1 MVDVY
6 KENKIKKL
14 QVILNHIKTRDPQ
27 FRSLI
32 MYEIRDNQKRQK
44 QNEIAKETIRRLRIQ
59 NKKLLEQVA
68 SLKVQSKQ
76 MKLDKNEIL
85 IKLNDLVKLNNSL
98 SGALGSCSACW
109 GEDPQCDKCTGNGS
123 SGWQVYNKRLFNI
136 YVLPTLEKKYGLK
149 IGKKNSIKPLKV
161 DYNEIR

>member
-1 MVDVY
+1 MY
-6 KENKIKKL
+6 NENQIKAL

-32 MYEIRDNQKRQK
+32 MYEIRNNQKRQR
-44 QNEIAKETIRRLRIQ
+44 QNEIANEVIRRLRIQ

-68 SLKVQSKQ
+68 SLKFQSKQ

-85 IKLNDLVKLNNSL
+85 NRLNDLVKLNNSL
-98 SGALGSCSACW
+98 SGALGSCSTCW
-109 GEDPQCDKCTGNGS
+109 GEDPDCDKCTGNGS

-149 IGKKNSIKPLKV
+149 IGKKNSTKPLNM
-161 DYNEIR
+161 DYAEIQ